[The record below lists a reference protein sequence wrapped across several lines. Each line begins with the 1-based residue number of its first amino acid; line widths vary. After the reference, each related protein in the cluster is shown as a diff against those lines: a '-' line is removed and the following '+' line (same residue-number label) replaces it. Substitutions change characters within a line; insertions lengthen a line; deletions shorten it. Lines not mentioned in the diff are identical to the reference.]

1 MASTVRNMM
10 SDATSRKR
18 TLYLPILM
26 LLGIALTI
34 TACAKSTN
42 GKGSGSKIGSTSA
55 SSTPSA
61 PTSGGTST
69 DGSSSGGVNTRKVTP
84 PHISCLDGKQELNL
98 DGAARPVEI
107 CLRVH
112 ATASITVQVPA
123 GMSWDAP
130 KVNDPSML
138 AASEQTAG
146 GGTVH
151 ITIRA
156 VDNGTAAVIVTS
168 AGATVWQLQVAIVT

>member
-1 MASTVRNMM
+1 MASTVTHMM

-18 TLYLPILM
+18 SLYLPILM

-42 GKGSGSKIGSTSA
+42 GKGSGSQIGSTSA

-61 PTSGGTST
+61 PTSG
-69 DGSSSGGVNTRKVTP
+69 SSSGGVNTKKVTP
-84 PHISCLDGKQELNL
+84 PHIACLDGKQELTL

-112 ATASITVQVPA
+112 ATASITIQVPA
-123 GMSWDAP
+123 GKSWDAP
-130 KVNDPSML
+130 KVNDPAML

-146 GGTVH
+146 GDTVH

-156 VDNGTAAVIVTS
+156 VDSGTASIIVTS
-168 AGATVWQLQVAIVT
+168 AGATVWMLQVAIVT